1 MKSVTFRYFDVH
13 YVGLT
18 SASSLPQRL
27 IAKLSSSAASR
38 LMPLNKNESD
48 KSDLI
53 SDYLKVKNGKA
64 LAGTSIRIVSSRDV
78 PIITDEMLNQ
88 NQFKVSSIN
97 LSAKDKEKTCLDYFY
112 FCLSDTKLIV
122 TLDSNKSIN
131 RFETY
136 VNYLLNTKD
145 SGETISFTPAVDNEA
160 ISAADLRRITMNY
173 SSEVLTTGEDSL
185 EGSVESKKVS
195 IKEAILK
202 KLFQETDSLK
212 ELMNA
217 DICSADLVIKFSKP
231 KGMSEDEY
239 KRKTIGALLKPIED
253 PDTVKLSTKG
263 KKIQGSHVLKT
274 EIVTVDND
282 DNGAVSEQEIYQ
294 KMVQKLN
301 LD

>member
-64 LAGTSIRIVSSRDV
+64 LAGTSIRIVSSHDV

-173 SSEVLTTGEDSL
+173 SSEVLTTREDSL
-185 EGSVESKKVS
+185 EGSVESKK
-195 IKEAILK
+195 
-202 KLFQETDSLK
+202 
-212 ELMNA
+212 
-217 DICSADLVIKFSKP
+217 
-231 KGMSEDEY
+231 SEH
-239 KRKTIGALLKPIED
+239 
-253 PDTVKLSTKG
+253 
-263 KKIQGSHVLKT
+263 QGSY
-274 EIVTVDND
+274 
-282 DNGAVSEQEIYQ
+282 S
-294 KMVQKLN
+294 
-301 LD
+301 